1 MFIVIFKTKASIKK
15 EVFYLAAL
23 FSILMLI
30 VYGFIFSISLFDI
43 SIETAESSV
52 KETNMQIS
60 IFTEGYFAEI
70 TNTIE
75 ALAEYPDI
83 KNIMTSDE
91 EAKERALTIY
101 ENFSNTNDNIA
112 YIYSGYENGLLLIN
126 DYTPPEG
133 YDPTDRPWYIA
144 AVEEMPETS
153 IGLPYQEAN
162 TEEWLISQSKVL
174 LDSQGNHSGVIAIDC
189 SLESIVSLMSE
200 KHLYDSQ
207 RSYLLNPEG
216 KVIVHPDEKYIG
228 QTVPVIM
235 DELTGSQGNF
245 TYTSDSEKWAYY
257 NTIDSTDWILIT
269 TVERWEMLKPLV
281 THFVFYTLSII
292 LMAIFLGWAQSKIF
306 GKRIT
311 EPLEELGTRIAEIAD
326 GKPRNK
332 TAYKFLNQEIEKI
345 ADNIEQLAEH
355 SLKKKANELEAII
368 ESTGDGIL
376 VLDDKRQVIYM
387 NSRFRE
393 MWSIPD
399 NVEASGDDQVF
410 INTIINQLNEPDTF
424 MEKLQETYSSDQ
436 SYKDTLYCKGG
447 RIFELFSR
455 PLIDGG
461 HVTGRLWSFSD
472 VTYNKQAEEKLRIM
486 ATTDE
491 LTGLWNRRYFMQA
504 ARQEVERARRYDHSL
519 SLIVF
524 DVDHFKKVNDTRGHA
539 AGDAALQHLASLMKK
554 SLRDIDIPGRLGGEE
569 FGILLPN
576 TELNNA
582 ALLAERLRKTI
593 EDSPADFKG
602 SEIFLTVSIGVT
614 AYQKRSSS
622 VDELL
627 KTADEAL
634 YEAKGNGRNCTV
646 KKL

>member
-1 MFIVIFKTKASIKK
+1 MIFKTKASIKK
-15 EVFYLAAL
+15 EAFYLATL

-83 KNIMTSDE
+83 KNIIIGDE

-112 YIYSGYENGLLLIN
+112 YIYSGYENGFLLIN

-144 AVEEMPETS
+144 AVEEKSETS
-153 IGLPYQEAN
+153 IGLPYQEAK

-174 LDSQGNHSGVIAIDC
+174 LDSQGNYSGVIAIDC

-216 KVIVHPDEKYIG
+216 EVIVHPDEKYIG
-228 QTVPVIM
+228 QTMPEII
-235 DELTGSQGNF
+235 DKLTGSQGDF
-245 TYTSDSEKWAYY
+245 TYTLDDKKWAYY

-281 THFVFYTLSII
+281 THFVFYTLSIM

-376 VLDDKRQVIYM
+376 VLDDKRQVIYV
-387 NSRFRE
+387 NSQFRE

-410 INTIINQLNEPDTF
+410 INAIIDQLNEPDTF
-424 MEKLQETYSSDQ
+424 MEKLQETYSSDR
-436 SYKDTLYCKGG
+436 SYKDTLYCKNG

-455 PLIDGG
+455 PLMDEG

-504 ARQEVERARRYDHSL
+504 AKKEMERARRYNDSFSL
-519 SLIVF
+519 LTLDI
-524 DVDHFKKVNDTRGHA
+524 DHFKTVNDNLGHA
-539 AGDAALQHLASLMKK
+539 AGDEVLRNLASVIKNFF
-554 SLRDIDIPGRLGGEE
+554 REVDIPGRLGGEE
-569 FGILLPN
+569 FSIILPN
-576 TELNNA
+576 TDLYSA
-582 ALLAERLRKTI
+582 ASVAERLRQEI
-593 EDSPADFKG
+593 EKNPTEYGGED
-602 SEIFLTVSIGVT
+602 IYITLSIGVT
-614 AYQKRSSS
+614 SYHTGVTS
-622 VDELL
+622 VDKLL
-627 KTADEAL
+627 KKADEAL
-634 YEAKGNGRNCTV
+634 YEAKAGGRNCVV
-646 KKL
+646 KKV

>member
-1 MFIVIFKTKASIKK
+1 MIFKTKASIKK

-83 KNIMTSDE
+83 KNIIIGDE

-112 YIYSGYENGLLLIN
+112 YIYSGYENGFLLIN

-133 YDPTDRPWYIA
+133 YDPTDRPWYMA
-144 AVEEMPETS
+144 AVEEIPETS
-153 IGLPYQEAN
+153 IGLPYQEAK

-216 KVIVHPDEKYIG
+216 EVIVHPDEEYIG
-228 QTVPVIM
+228 QTMPVIM
-235 DELTGSQGNF
+235 DELTGSQGHF
-245 TYTSDSEKWAYY
+245 TYTLDDKKWAYY

-281 THFVFYTLSII
+281 THFVFYTLSIM

-376 VLDDKRQVIYM
+376 VLDDKRQVIYV
-387 NSRFRE
+387 NSQFRE

-410 INTIINQLNEPDTF
+410 INAIIDQLNEPDTF
-424 MEKLQETYSSDQ
+424 MEKLQETYSSDR
-436 SYKDTLYCKGG
+436 SYKDTLYCKNG

-455 PLIDGG
+455 PLMDEG

-504 ARQEVERARRYDHSL
+504 AEKEMKRARRYNDSFSL
-519 SLIVF
+519 LTLDI
-524 DVDHFKKVNDTRGHA
+524 DHFKTVNDNLGHA
-539 AGDAALQHLASLMKK
+539 AGDEVLRNLASVIKNFF
-554 SLRDIDIPGRLGGEE
+554 REVDIPGRLGGEE
-569 FGILLPN
+569 FSIILPN
-576 TELNNA
+576 TDLYSA
-582 ALLAERLRKTI
+582 ASVAERLRQEI
-593 EDSPADFKG
+593 EKNPTEYGGED
-602 SEIFLTVSIGVT
+602 IYITLSIGVT
-614 AYQKRSSS
+614 SYHTGVTS
-622 VDELL
+622 VDKLL
-627 KTADEAL
+627 KKADEAL
-634 YEAKGNGRNCTV
+634 YEAKAGGRNCVV
-646 KKL
+646 KKV